1 MFPFFLVH
9 PLFIMAL
16 LARGEII
23 LMVAGRVAPIDAW
36 LAHRGNVSGCRRRRM
51 WLMAIAAFRDRLSLF
66 RSVRHIIVWGDLL
79 PAWRHIARDRP
90 SEFIEGPV
98 TFQTHVL
105 GEFGGGGTATPQ
117 AQCQRENKYFDIHE
131 SKSCFYHFPH
141 PPNSVWKCRP
151 ETFKLENLRTRLSI
165 PSLQ

>member
-51 WLMAIAAFRDRLSLF
+51 WLMAIAAFRDRLCLF